1 MAGRSAKGSTWAA
14 LIANPSKADPA
25 KLLAIVA
32 AAGKPHGWAKPRLYE
47 TTVDDSGQ
55 GVTAQ
60 AIADGAGALF
70 VAGGDGTVRAVCEAA
85 ANSGLPF
92 GILPSGTGNL
102 LARNLNLPLD
112 APQEIADA
120 LFAGDLDELDVA
132 WARFGRENGDTEQ
145 HAFVVLGGIGADA
158 AMIAKTNS
166 TLKKQVGWV
175 AYLDGAA
182 RAISNAKPFRLV
194 YHVQGRALRNARAHS
209 VLFANC
215 GVLPAGIELLP
226 DASLN
231 DGELD
236 VAVIQPR
243 GLFGWI
249 KVWHTVWWENSVLR
263 RIRRKYRN
271 FGPRRSTRAGRDS
284 IEFFSGRW
292 VEIAPLHPQPVQL
305 DGDEFGKAVWVH
317 CHVDKAALQVAVPR

>member
-1 MAGRSAKGSTWAA
+1 MAARSGKWAA
-14 LIANPSKADPA
+14 LIANPSKTDPP
-25 KLLAIVA
+25 KLLAVIG
-32 AAGKPHGWAKPRLYE
+32 AAGKAHGWAKPRVYE
-47 TTVDDSGQ
+47 TTVEDTGQ
-55 GVTAQ
+55 GVTAK
-60 AIADGAGALF
+60 AIADGASALF
-70 VAGGDGTVRAVCEAA
+70 VAGGDGTVRAVSEAA

-112 APQEIADA
+112 DPQAIAQA

-132 WARFGRENGDTEQ
+132 WARFGRENGDVEE

-158 AMIAKTNS
+158 AMIANTSS

-175 AYLDGAA
+175 AYLEGAA
-182 RAISNAKPFRLV
+182 KAISNAKPFRVV
-194 YHVQGRALRNARAHS
+194 YHVQGRSLRNARAHS

-226 DASLN
+226 DASID

-243 GLFGWI
+243 GMFGWI
-249 KVWHTVWWENSVLR
+249 KVWHTVWWENSVQR

-271 FGPRRSTRAGRDS
+271 LTPRRRAKSGRES
-284 IEFFSGRW
+284 IEFYSGRW
-292 VEIAPLHPQPVQL
+292 VEIAPLAPQPVQL
-305 DGDEFGKAVWVH
+305 DGDEFGEAAWVH
-317 CHVDKAALQVAVPR
+317 CHVDRAALQVAVPRSAH

>member
-1 MAGRSAKGSTWAA
+1 MTGRRDTGRWAA
-14 LIANPSKADPA
+14 LIVNPAKADPH
-25 KLLAIVA
+25 KLTAVVA
-32 AAGKPHGWAKPRLYE
+32 TASTANDWAKPRVYE
-47 TTVDDSGQ
+47 TTVGDPGQ
-55 GVTAQ
+55 AITRQ
-60 AIADGAGALF
+60 AIADGASALF
-70 VAGGDGTVRAVCEAA
+70 VAGGDGTVRAASEAA

-102 LARNLNLPLD
+102 LARNLELPLD
-112 APQEIADA
+112 DPQAIANA
-120 LFAGDLDELDVA
+120 LFADELDDLDVA
-132 WARFGRENGDTEQ
+132 WARFGRVNGEIEE

-158 AMIAKTNS
+158 AMIANTSS

-175 AYLDGAA
+175 AYLEGAA
-182 RAISNAKPFRLV
+182 RAISSVHPFRLV
-194 YHVQGRALRNARAHS
+194 FHVEGRALRNARAHS

-226 DASLN
+226 DASIS

-236 VAVIQPR
+236 IAVVQPR
-243 GLFGWI
+243 GAFGWI

-271 FGPRRSTRAGRDS
+271 ASPRRRTKSGRES

-292 VEIAPLHPQPVQL
+292 VEIAPLLPQPIQL
-305 DGDEFGKAVWVH
+305 DGDEFGEATWVH
-317 CHVDKAALQVAVPR
+317 CHVDPAALRVAVPR